1 MKKILQQITSQNPKN
16 PQKPKL
22 SRLMTQTQEK
32 QPLIAHIK
40 ALRTALIIAVAAT
53 AAAFVVL
60 FYVFR
65 EPLIDFV
72 LAPVRLRGI
81 EVIATAVSEALMM
94 QFKTCLVAAL
104 VVAMPVII
112 WQIWSF
118 VAPALFPNEKRTFVV
133 IFAATLLL
141 FIAGVVFCY
150 LYVFPL
156 TINLFWEA
164 SEGVATAMWSVE
176 AYFSFVLS
184 FVLPFGLMFDLPVV
198 VYMLARR
205 GKVSYRGMAKNR
217 KFFILGI
224 AAIAAILTPP
234 DAVSQMMLMVPMI
247 LLYEISA
254 QTTRFV
260 KKKEVVS
267 IAA

>member
-1 MKKILQQITSQNPKN
+1 
-16 PQKPKL
+16 
-22 SRLMTQTQEK
+22 
-32 QPLIAHIK
+32 
-40 ALRTALIIAVAAT
+40 
-53 AAAFVVL
+53 
-60 FYVFR
+60 
-65 EPLIDFV
+65 
-72 LAPVRLRGI
+72 
-81 EVIATAVSEALMM
+81 
-94 QFKTCLVAAL
+94 
-104 VVAMPVII
+104 
-112 WQIWSF
+112 
-118 VAPALFPNEKRTFVV
+118 
-133 IFAATLLL
+133 
-141 FIAGVVFCY
+141 
-150 LYVFPL
+150 
-156 TINLFWEA
+156 
-164 SEGVATAMWSVE
+164 MWSVE